1 MPAHNLGMRWTPGEL
16 QSAATQGMSM
26 ISPIGNPAGS
36 YGYLRS
42 NDGFGIYATLP
53 EQGQTCLVA
62 FAFCSGEVWT
72 IDTITLR
79 VRSVSE
85 LPILFLNESDFG
97 VSLKRYSEFLSKLGV
112 PPPYRWVAGME
123 GLKGRAMYLPAPP
136 GRAPS
141 GVPQGHGVGDA
152 VVTTGFYRMEEDPE
166 ISMAPFF
173 EEIYQNCCLER
184 PNWLKR

>member
-1 MPAHNLGMRWTPGEL
+1 MWLRVMPAHNLGMRWTPGEL

-112 PPPYRWVAGME
+112 PPPYRWVSRNGRPKGAGYVSSCASWPRS
-123 GLKGRAMYLPAPP
+123 LGRAARPWRRRRCGYDWILQD
-136 GRAPS
+136 GGGS
-141 GVPQGHGVGDA
+141 GDLDGA
-152 VVTTGFYRMEEDPE
+152 IF
-166 ISMAPFF
+166 
-173 EEIYQNCCLER
+173 
-184 PNWLKR
+184 